1 MTRQRYPSDL
11 TDAQW
16 ARIAP
21 LIPPPKPG
29 GHPRTVNIREVVNA
43 IFYLNKTGCQWRAL
57 PPHPPHRSTGHTY
70 YRNWGLT
77 GGWARLHNAL
87 RRPGRGPAGGGGGP
101 PARRLH

>member
-1 MTRQRYPSDL
+1 MTRQRHPSDL

-21 LIPPPKPG
+21 LIPPDKPG

-57 PPHPPHRSTGHTY
+57 PHDLP
-70 YRNWGLT
+70 N
-77 GGWARLHNAL
+77 
-87 RRPGRGPAGGGGGP
+87 
-101 PARRLH
+101 